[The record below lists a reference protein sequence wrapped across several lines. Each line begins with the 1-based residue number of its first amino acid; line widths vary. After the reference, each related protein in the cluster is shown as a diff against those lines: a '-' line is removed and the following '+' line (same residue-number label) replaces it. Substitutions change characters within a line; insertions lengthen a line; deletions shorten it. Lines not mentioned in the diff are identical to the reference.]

1 MILIIM
7 KIISFTLKQSGWK
20 VNRKV
25 KTKLKIVK
33 PPIFS
38 YRLEV
43 LEIFNFI
50 FHFSALFLS
59 TDHYY
64 NFTLTLR
71 VILMAI
77 GNTRHIFRRIIIP
90 FLN

>member
-1 MILIIM
+1 MHI
-7 KIISFTLKQSGWK
+7 TLKQSGWK

-50 FHFSALFLS
+50 FHFSALFLC

-77 GNTRHIFRRIIIP
+77 GKYTRHIFRRIISP